1 MTDATQGLGRRMA
14 KSAVWSVASRVAIK
28 LLGIISIAILARLLT
43 PADFG
48 LLATATALVGVVQVL
63 SEFSFDLALIRD
75 QKAGRAEY
83 DTVWTMTIIR
93 AGITAALLAVGAGII
108 ARFFEDDR
116 LQPILWALAACTFI
130 DGFANVRIVDFRKEL
145 NFQKEFTLL
154 VATKAITFLVT
165 VAFAVAWRNY
175 WALVAG
181 FMTGTV
187 VRAALSYIMLPYLP
201 RLTLVAWRDITNFSK
216 WYLLTNIV
224 AYLGQRCDT
233 FVISKL
239 NGPEFVGL
247 YTAAFEI
254 AGLITTELL
263 FPIQR
268 VLNPG
273 FAKLSHD
280 RVALK
285 AAFTK
290 VYSFTALMTV
300 PAVVGIGLVADPLVR
315 IFLGATW
322 IAAIPLI
329 EVLVFAQA
337 IWLNFSTF
345 YSVYVAVG
353 QQRVMAYSAVLT
365 LGLVIPGITTAVWYF
380 GTIGAAYAQVGVA
393 CVIFAANVFWL
404 RRILDISLG
413 DFISHIGRP
422 IIAAGV
428 MAAAVIACDQFW
440 LMTQIPPEPL
450 PKLLVLVATGCI
462 AYAFSILTFWY
473 ISGRPAGG
481 ETIALDLYQEHI
493 APIIQR
499 RMR

>member
-1 MTDATQGLGRRMA
+1 
-14 KSAVWSVASRVAIK
+14 
-28 LLGIISIAILARLLT
+28 
-43 PADFG
+43 
-48 LLATATALVGVVQVL
+48 
-63 SEFSFDLALIRD
+63 
-75 QKAGRAEY
+75 
-83 DTVWTMTIIR
+83 MTIIR
-93 AGITAALLAVGAGII
+93 GGITAAVLAASAGLI
-108 ARFFEDDR
+108 ASFFEDDR
-116 LQPILWALAACTFI
+116 LQAILWALAACTFI
-130 DGFANVRIVDFRKEL
+130 DSFANVRIVDFRKDL

-154 VATKAITFLVT
+154 VATKAISFLVT

-175 WALVAG
+175 WALVGG
-181 FMTGTV
+181 FVTGMV
-187 VRAALSYIMLPYLP
+187 IRGVLGYLMLPYFP

-216 WYLLTNIV
+216 WYLLNNIV

-239 NGPEFVGL
+239 KGPEIVGL
-247 YTAAFEI
+247 YAAAGEI
-254 AGLITTELL
+254 AGLVTSELL

-280 RVALK
+280 RVALQ
-285 AAFTK
+285 AAFLK

-315 IFLGATW
+315 IFLGANWVAT
-322 IAAIPLI
+322 IPFI
-329 EVLVFAQA
+329 EVLVLAQA

-345 YSVYVAVG
+345 YSVYVSMG
-353 QQRVMAYSAVLT
+353 QQRVMAYSAALT
-365 LGLVIPGITTAVWYF
+365 LGLLAPGITTAVWYF

-393 CVIFAANVFWL
+393 CVIFSANIFWL
-404 RRILDISLG
+404 RRILDIPLSN
-413 DFISHIGRP
+413 FISHMWRP

-428 MAAAVIACDQFW
+428 MAVAVVTCDRF
-440 LMTQIPPEPL
+440 LFITPIPPEPVL
-450 PKLLVLVATGCI
+450 KLFVLVATGCI
-462 AYAFSILTFWY
+462 AYAFSILTLWY

-481 ETIALDLYQEHI
+481 ETIALELYQEHI